1 MHGSFWKGSGRG
13 CLITPLAVS
22 SREARQGFSEI
33 ESLPGL
39 ADSGPDPMR
48 NVPGHTAHLLASRLS
63 EALKLT
69 AGVGV
74 LAVVDKAALLD
85 KQTAPVLRRHA
96 PGALGRSDDISR
108 HLEESLLAGPD
119 MGIVKGIG
127 TGIFT

>member
-22 SREARQGFSEI
+22 SREASQGFSEI

-48 NVPGHTAHLLASRLS
+48 DVPGHTAHLLASRLS

-69 AGVGV
+69 AGEGV
-74 LAVVDKAALLD
+74 LAVVDETALLN
-85 KQTAPVLRRHA
+85 KQTAPVQTTPRSECSRKIRRHIQTPRGKS
-96 PGALGRSDDISR
+96 PGRA
-108 HLEESLLAGPD
+108 
-119 MGIVKGIG
+119 
-127 TGIFT
+127 